1 MEIVSTAVLVIG
13 CAIALYV
20 LVKILTAPIKWIFK
34 LLLNAVTGFLLL
46 FVANLISGFFNFAV
60 PVNLITCFIAGVFGI
75 PGVIFL
81 FVVTYLFL

>member
-1 MEIVSTAVLVIG
+1 MENHSTAVLVIG

-34 LLLNAVTGFLLL
+34 FLLNAVTGFLLL

>member
-34 LLLNAVTGFLLL
+34 FLLNAVTGFLLL
-46 FVANLISGFFNFAV
+46 FVANLIRGFFNFAV
-60 PVNLITCFIAGVFGI
+60 TVNLITCFIAGVFGI